1 MSSSIGISNKGKE
14 QRMRSDLIVLAV
26 LAMAIFAGDV
36 QAASETSN
44 SVMSGAIRGGI
55 IGGVVG
61 GIAGVVM
68 WALKK
73 NKK

>member
-1 MSSSIGISNKGKE
+1 
-14 QRMRSDLIVLAV
+14 MRAYLMAV
-26 LAMAIFAGDV
+26 VVMDFAANA
-36 QAASETSN
+36 QAATDGGD

-55 IGGVVG
+55 IGGIVG

-68 WALKK
+68 WALRK

>member
-1 MSSSIGISNKGKE
+1 MRANLIG
-14 QRMRSDLIVLAV
+14 LAV
-26 LAMAIFAGDV
+26 LATAIFAANA
-36 QAASETSN
+36 QAATDGGDN
-44 SVMSGAIRGGI
+44 VMGGAIRGGI
-55 IGGVVG
+55 IGGIVG